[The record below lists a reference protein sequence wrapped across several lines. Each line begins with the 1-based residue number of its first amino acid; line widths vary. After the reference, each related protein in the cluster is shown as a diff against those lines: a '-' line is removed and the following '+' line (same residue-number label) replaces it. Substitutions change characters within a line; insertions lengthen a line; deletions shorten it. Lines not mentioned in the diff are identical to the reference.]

1 MDLGV
6 DSAHS
11 NPQQSP
17 MHPSRRAGS
26 PLPPWGEAP
35 LQPQQHLFGP
45 AGHENGGAGRWASR
59 EESGSTPAL
68 EASIHPRMSVST
80 RSRCRTTAVKDP
92 QPPQLALLDWPASP
106 GALGRLLQFSES
118 PNHGLRARRA
128 QLASV
133 DQGSAGRAGGFPAPK
148 RGESSGSSAR
158 LLQQQEVEGDRE
170 GGEGGGRSSICAIH
184 TPGPGRITAWCCL
197 SRCPSERARVP
208 QA

>member
-17 MHPSRRAGS
+17 IHPSRRAGS
-26 PLPPWGEAP
+26 SLPPWGEAP
-35 LQPQQHLFGP
+35 LQSQQHLFRP
-45 AGHENGGAGRWASR
+45 AGHENGGAGCWASR

-68 EASIHPRMSVST
+68 EASIHPGMSVST

-92 QPPQLALLDWPASP
+92 RPPWLALLDWPAIP
-106 GALGRLLQFSES
+106 GALSGVLQFSES

-148 RGESSGSSAR
+148 RGEPSGSSAR

-170 GGEGGGRSSICAIH
+170 GGEGGGRSSICAVH
-184 TPGPGRITAWCCL
+184 TPGHGRITAWRCL
-197 SRCPSERARVP
+197 SRLPF
-208 QA
+208 